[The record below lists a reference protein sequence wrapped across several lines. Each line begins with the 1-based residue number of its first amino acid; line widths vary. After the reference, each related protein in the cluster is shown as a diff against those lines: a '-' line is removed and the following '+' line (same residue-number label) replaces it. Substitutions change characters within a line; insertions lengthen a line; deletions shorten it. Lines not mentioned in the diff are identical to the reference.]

1 MESPLLQGP
10 PRQRER
16 YWLHI
21 GLFVATCVT
30 TVWAGGMWVGRTL
43 QYDVD
48 SYLGLITNLE
58 FLADGALY
66 AVPLMLFLTAH
77 EFGHYFAARRHGI
90 NVSLPYYI
98 PLPLPPFF
106 LNFGTFG
113 AVIRIREPLRRTRH
127 LFDVGVAGPL
137 VGFVVGLMVMV
148 VALATLPPPTY
159 IMDLDGHESLKAF
172 VAETGTFPDEPPP
185 SPDGMPALYFGNTLL
200 YAGLTSLVDNAP
212 PMYEMYHYPILLA
225 GWLALLFTALNLL
238 PVGQLD
244 GGHVVYAMFGRAVHR
259 VVARGVTAVLL
270 FSGLVGLWTAIWEG
284 LRGMPPGAAEEAGS
298 AAAMLGSA
306 TGAILMA
313 ILSVFIFGY
322 LLLLKILDTG
332 QAVKFLG
339 AVVMT
344 ALVGFVHLLGIH
356 GAIGFTGWLFWVV
369 LILFVI
375 RLDHPPVLQPEPL
388 TPGRRAMGWAC
399 IVIFVLSF
407 SIQPIYLVL

>member
-1 MESPLLQGP
+1 MESLLLQGP
-10 PRQRER
+10 PRPRER
-16 YWLHI
+16 YLLHI
-21 GLFVATCVT
+21 GLFLATCIT

-43 QYDVD
+43 QYGED

-58 FLADGALY
+58 FLADGAMY
-66 AVPLMLFLTAH
+66 AVPLLLFLTAH
-77 EFGHYFAARRHGI
+77 EFGHYFAARFHRI

-137 VGFVVGLMVMV
+137 VGFGVALLVMV
-148 VALATLPPPTY
+148 IALATLPPPSY

-172 VAETGTFPDEPPP
+172 VAQTGTFPDEPPP

-200 YAGLTSLVDNAP
+200 YAGLTALVADVP
-212 PMYEMYHYPILLA
+212 PMYEMYHYPVLLA

-244 GGHVVYAMFGRAVHR
+244 GGHVIYAMFGRAVHR
-259 VVARGVTAVLL
+259 VVARCVTSALL

-284 LRGMPPGAAEEAGS
+284 LRSMPPGSAEEVGS
-298 AAAMLGSA
+298 AAAMFGSA
-306 TGAILMA
+306 TGAILVA
-313 ILSVFIFGY
+313 SISVFVIGY
-322 LLLLKILDTG
+322 LLLLKILDSG
-332 QAVKFLG
+332 QGAKVLG
-339 AVVMT
+339 AAAMT
-344 ALVGFVHLLGIH
+344 TLVGLVHVIGIH
-356 GAIGFTGWLFWVV
+356 GAIGFPGWILWVV

-388 TPGRRAMGWAC
+388 TPARRAMGWAC
-399 IVIFVLSF
+399 IGIFVLSF
-407 SIQPIYLVL
+407 SIQPIYLVP